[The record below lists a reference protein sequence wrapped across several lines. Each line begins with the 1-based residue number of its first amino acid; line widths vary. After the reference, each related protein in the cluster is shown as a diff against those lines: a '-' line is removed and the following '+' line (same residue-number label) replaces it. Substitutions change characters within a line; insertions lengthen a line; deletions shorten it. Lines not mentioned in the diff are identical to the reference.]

1 MKIDKIVVKKW
12 TTGIVLA
19 LMFVWAGLEIFF
31 YQKKYGDFMKL
42 ALDSKEYTDLY
53 AYFLVLLIG
62 LAMLLFLVVFL
73 VGGISRKTPLLDIV
87 LPAVGSIPLFFISMI
102 GAARSFHGDAGFFF
116 NAVIDT
122 VDVVADVFYR
132 FMKNV
137 ISVWNPG
144 IAMVRIVVALLIAG
158 GLMLIYGVFKG
169 GGKITVI
176 AYSLVWFLAS
186 FLGCTLTSLFGSIIW
201 HDHSVNMFYATLIGA
216 VLSAVGVA
224 FAGGF
229 IESVGE
235 DETDEYSSYEIPEE
249 RGLSDEEILRKLE
262 AEEAAEE
269 NHTYVMPEVKKPD
282 EKAEDVICINIPEKI
297 KSRIAFFTDKRNI
310 PSIAVGAVGFVCFLV
325 SLLSGKLTL
334 YAELRNKAGGIEYK
348 EIASAG
354 IDISTASILTS
365 MQLVVS
371 GWVIYGFSAAEGFLK
386 RKLNVRLSAII
397 TALFSTATQALIPQ
411 KLGSFILEHLNTASS
426 ASFDTVSDKVTS
438 GFGIIL
444 FPFAWLLQR
453 FFPMDP
459 ETMKGPK
466 FYIAML
472 ILAVIFLAILAV
484 TLLLCVLIP
493 AVMIIVIGSAVM
505 SYMVQF
511 FVYFYSYFA
520 DTLFK
525 GIGAGLSWLIG
536 SWIFTLLINYFI
548 ARVARSINYTKRP
561 HVFEKTLDFIK
572 DLLHID

>member
-1 MKIDKIVVKKW
+1 MKIDKIIVKKW
-12 TTGIVLA
+12 TTGIILA
-19 LMFVWAGLEIFF
+19 LMFIWMGLGIFF

-42 ALDSKEYTDLY
+42 ALDSKEYTNLY

-73 VGGISRKTPLLDIV
+73 VAGISRKAPLLDIV
-87 LPAVGSIPLFFISMI
+87 FPAVGSIPLFFISMI

-216 VLSAVGVA
+216 VLSVVGVGL
-224 FAGGF
+224 AGKF
-229 IESVGE
+229 IENAGE
-235 DETDEYSSYEIPEE
+235 DEDKVDFFYFLDE
-249 RGLSDEEILRKLE
+249 
-262 AEEAAEE
+262 
-269 NHTYVMPEVKKPD
+269 KKPEKEKD
-282 EKAEDVICINIPEKI
+282 EICINIPEKI
-297 KSRIAFFTDKRNI
+297 KARIAFFTNKRNI

-334 YAELRNKAGGIEYK
+334 YAELRNKACGIEYK

-371 GWVIYGFSAAEGFLK
+371 GWVIYGLSAAEGLLK
-386 RKLNVRLSAII
+386 RKLNVRLSVVI

-438 GFGIIL
+438 GFGVIL

-453 FFPMDP
+453 FLPWDT

-466 FYIAML
+466 FYIAIL

-536 SWIFTLLINYFI
+536 SWIFSLLVNYFI

-572 DLLHID
+572 DLLHIPY

>member
-1 MKIDKIVVKKW
+1 MKIDKIIVKKW

-53 AYFLVLLIG
+53 AYFIVLLIG

-102 GAARSFHGDAGFFF
+102 GAARSFHGDEGFFF

-122 VDVVADVFYR
+122 VDVVCDVFYR

-158 GLMLIYGVFKG
+158 VLMLIYGVFKG

-216 VLSAVGVA
+216 VLSVVGVGL
-224 FAGGF
+224 AGKF

-235 DETDEYSSYEIPEE
+235 DEEEVSFSNLTGEIKP
-249 RGLSDEEILRKLE
+249 G
-262 AEEAAEE
+262 
-269 NHTYVMPEVKKPD
+269 KK
-282 EKAEDVICINIPEKI
+282 EEDVICINIPEKI

-453 FFPMDP
+453 FLPWDT

-466 FYIAML
+466 FYIAII